1 MQRSNYRAFAP
12 GDHAPQQINIPAIA
26 GVPLCMRAVVTA
38 TLLVLVACGD
48 PSTAAHVNDQA
59 GPPGPQI
66 SVDSL
71 TARDGSS
78 LPCCAYTDP
87 TSGARITMI
96 AGTMTFYGPAEYTDT
111 AYTPGGPMSAA
122 CVNEVANGAHI
133 GIQGLVTDPD
143 GTSYLLIGCSRGTY
157 RVTLTRRLDY
167 TNGDS
172 ATDSVTV
179 SSGTYTWQRNAL
191 TLADPAVGVTAAMAG
206 AIITVTLPDH
216 EYRFQAIRAE

>member
-1 MQRSNYRAFAP
+1 M
-12 GDHAPQQINIPAIA
+12 GD
-26 GVPLCMRAVVTA
+26 VPLRVRALLTA
-38 TLLVLVACGD
+38 TLFALVACAD
-48 PSTAAHVNDQA
+48 PPTAAHVNDPP
-59 GPPGPQI
+59 GPPGPRI
-66 SVDSL
+66 SLDSL

-87 TSGARITMI
+87 TSGARITI
-96 AGTMTFYGPAEYTDT
+96 AAGTMTFYGPAQYTDT

-157 RVTLTRRLDY
+157 SVTLTRRLDY
-167 TNGDS
+167 ANGES

-191 TLADPAVGVTAAMAG
+191 TLADPTVGVTATMAG
-206 AIITVTLPDH
+206 AIITVTLPGH
-216 EYRFQAIRAE
+216 QYRFQAIRSE

>member
-1 MQRSNYRAFAP
+1 MQRFFSILLSGRVRAF
-12 GDHAPQQINIPAIA
+12 
-26 GVPLCMRAVVTA
+26 LTA
-38 TLLVLVACGD
+38 TLFALAACAD
-48 PSTAAHVNDQA
+48 PPTVGHVNDPP
-59 GPPGPQI
+59 GPPGPRI
-66 SVDSL
+66 SLDSL

-87 TSGARITMI
+87 TSGARITI
-96 AGTMTFYGPAEYTDT
+96 VAGTMTFYGPAQYTDT

-122 CVNEVANGAHI
+122 CVNEVANGARI

-157 RVTLTRRLDY
+157 RVTLTQRLDY
-167 TNGDS
+167 ANGDS

-191 TLADPAVGVTAAMAG
+191 TLADPTVGVTATMAG
-206 AIITVTLPDH
+206 AIITVMLPDH
-216 EYRFQAIRAE
+216 QYRFLAIRAD